1 MNRTARS
8 LLGAAVLA
16 PLAAALAVASAP
28 ANAAPGAAVRA
39 DAAPGPSTALL
50 YDTAA
55 AAYPVTK
62 RLPDPVLQ
70 TAGRT
75 AETVTGTVDRTLGAA
90 PATSG
95 LRAGT
100 ARCKL
105 NPGKTLNKETGAG
118 LPETPLPGVG
128 AAALD
133 GLPKGD
139 CLGKRGD
146 VLRTGA
152 LPGPDEATGTLLRGA
167 GEVGG
172 TLSDGEIGR
181 LAGAPPAL
189 PAARRA
195 GMPVSMALP
204 AAVPAAVPADLPGVP
219 SALGFV
225 QSGNL
230 PVSSM
235 LVPARDR
242 HATPVPSDDVLGQAN
257 DTVNKAGANLDRTE
271 EGVGEVVDV
280 LKAKDPAARPA
291 DGPLSNGPL
300 SMPDA
305 SSLGLPALPGI
316 G

>member
-28 ANAAPGAAVRA
+28 ANAALGAAARA

-55 AAYPVTK
+55 AAYPVTR

-70 TAGRT
+70 STGRT
-75 AETVTGTVDRTLGAA
+75 AETVTGTVDRTLGVA

-105 NPGKTLNKETGAG
+105 NPGKTLNNETAAG
-118 LPETPLPGVG
+118 LPEAPVPGVG

-139 CLGKRGD
+139 CLGRRGD
-146 VLRTGA
+146 VLRKSALPVPGGATGA
-152 LPGPDEATGTLLRGA
+152 LLRGA
-167 GEVGG
+167 GQVAGALGG
-172 TLSDGEIGR
+172 GEIGR
-181 LAGAPPAL
+181 LAGAAPAL

-195 GMPVSMALP
+195 GMPVSTALP
-204 AAVPAAVPADLPGVP
+204 AAAPAAVPADLPSVP
-219 SALGFV
+219 SALGFA
-225 QSGNL
+225 QPGDL

-235 LVPARDR
+235 LFPARDR
-242 HATPVPSDDVLGQAN
+242 RATPLPSDDVLGQAN
-257 DTVNKAGANLDRTE
+257 DTVNTAGANLDRTE

-291 DGPLSNGPL
+291 DGLLSDGPL
-300 SMPDA
+300 SMPDV
-305 SSLGLPALPGI
+305 SSLALPALPGS